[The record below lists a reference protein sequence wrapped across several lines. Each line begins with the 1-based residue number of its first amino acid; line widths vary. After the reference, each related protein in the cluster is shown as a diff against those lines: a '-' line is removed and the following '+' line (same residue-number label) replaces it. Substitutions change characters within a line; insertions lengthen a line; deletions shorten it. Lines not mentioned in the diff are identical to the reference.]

1 MKSVEGM
8 DKIRIRYNRSDNW
21 YFFCIFYLFNK
32 LKLLKSQVKP
42 TLLLEQE
49 TRIELEFLT
58 MPSFCLPTY
67 NHFGLPQS
75 FLNSPLRCTTI
86 SQSQMLHSWHLL
98 QLSLLALWLL
108 FQFVI
113 SQIWVCLAIL
123 FLFFLSLDVIF
134 IIFVFLAFIYR
145 VFIFM
150 LFISI
155 ISLYPSSLFQHAIY
169 LVSLFLVFL
178 FISAVCAVLQVHAI
192 S

>member
-1 MKSVEGM
+1 MIFV
-8 DKIRIRYNRSDNW
+8 
-21 YFFCIFYLFNK
+21 FFLFIFYLFNK

-58 MPSFCLPTY
+58 MPSFFLPTY
-67 NHFGLPQS
+67 YHFRLPQS
-75 FLNSPLRCTTI
+75 FLNYPLRCAII

-108 FQFVI
+108 FQFAI

-134 IIFVFLAFIYR
+134 IIFIFTIFVFLAKSEAKR
-145 VFIFM
+145 
-150 LFISI
+150 S
-155 ISLYPSSLFQHAIY
+155 
-169 LVSLFLVFL
+169 
-178 FISAVCAVLQVHAI
+178 
-192 S
+192 